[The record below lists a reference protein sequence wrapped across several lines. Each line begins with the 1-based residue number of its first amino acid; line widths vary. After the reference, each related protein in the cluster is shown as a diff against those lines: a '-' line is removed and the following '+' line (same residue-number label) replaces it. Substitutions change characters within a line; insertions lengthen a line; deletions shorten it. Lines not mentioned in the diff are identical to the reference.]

1 VAGRRGD
8 GACAQVWRA
17 LCRTL
22 APSVLP
28 TLALDL
34 TDSASHARAAEF
46 VERMEAD
53 MRERL
58 APAPEP
64 MLIPLAALV

>member
-1 VAGRRGD
+1 
-8 GACAQVWRA
+8 
-17 LCRTL
+17 
-22 APSVLP
+22 VLP

-53 MRERL
+53 MTERL